1 MYCIMRT
8 EKRKR
13 NALCGIQKEV
23 NRSRSDHEE
32 KGIDFDGSQID
43 WTKTDNNIYV
53 LKNENWNRAIT
64 ERLEA
69 EGVKER
75 KNSVVLID
83 TVFTASPIFFETHT
97 QEEAADYFKDCL
109 KFYINTFC
117 QGDKTRIINC
127 VIHVDET
134 TSHMHIQSIPLYEDI
149 KGMHLSAKSIMGNRA
164 AFSNRQT
171 EFFLECGLSRG
182 MERGEICE
190 GAEPRAHVEQRKHNR
205 IVMEEEN
212 ERLKNELSIRRQAAK
227 AYETHKEAPEILSS
241 TPEKKQI
248 TGKVIPATVT
258 IKTEDFNRLE
268 EMRMASEGIG
278 NALNKMNELARKAN
292 TYTRVREAEARVKEC
307 EDRIQSMT
315 TEKNYLLS
323 TIESLKQ
330 EIQNVKEFFA
340 SFRHALEMLIPG
352 IEQKVIELLQHQ
364 RERTE
369 REQEYEWDG
378 PELS

>member
-23 NRSRSDHEE
+23 NRTRSDHDER
-32 KGIDFDGSQID
+32 GIDFDGSQID
-43 WTKTDNNIYV
+43 WTRTNNNISI
-53 LKNENWNRAIT
+53 LKNDNWNRAIT

-109 KFYINTFC
+109 KFYINAFC
-117 QGDKTRIINC
+117 QGDKTRIINA

-134 TSHMHIQSIPLYEDI
+134 TSHMHIQSIPLYEDV

-164 AFSNRQT
+164 DFSNRQT
-171 EFFLECGLSRG
+171 EFFIECGLSRG

-190 GAEPRAHVEQRKHNR
+190 GVEPRAHIEQRKHNR

-227 AYETHKEAPEILSS
+227 AYATHEEAPEILSS
-241 TPEKKQI
+241 TPEKKNI
-248 TGKVIPATVT
+248 TGKTIPATVT
-258 IKTEDFNRLE
+258 IKQEDFNRLE

-278 NALNKMNELARKAN
+278 NALNKMNQLAKKAN
-292 TYTRVREAEARVKEC
+292 TYTRVREAEAKVKEC
-307 EDRIQSMT
+307 EETIQSMT
-315 TEKNYLLS
+315 TEKRYLLS
-323 TIESLKQ
+323 TIDGLKQ
-330 EIQNVKEFFA
+330 EIQNIKEFFE
-340 SFRHALEMLIPG
+340 SFRYALEMLVPG
-352 IEQKVIELLQHQ
+352 IEHKVMELLQRQ
-364 RERTE
+364 RERE
-369 REQEYEWDG
+369 REYKHDG

>member
-23 NRSRSDHEE
+23 NRTRSDHDER
-32 KGIDFDGSQID
+32 GIDFDGSQID
-43 WTKTDNNIYV
+43 WTRTNNNIYI
-53 LKNENWNRAIT
+53 LKNDNWNRAIT

-109 KFYINTFC
+109 KFYINAFC
-117 QGDKTRIINC
+117 QGDKTRIINA

-134 TSHMHIQSIPLYEDI
+134 TSHMHIQSIPLYEDV

-164 AFSNRQT
+164 DFSNRQT
-171 EFFLECGLSRG
+171 EFFIECGLSRG

-190 GAEPRAHVEQRKHNR
+190 GVEPRAHIEQRKHNR

-227 AYETHKEAPEILSS
+227 AYATHEEAPEILSS
-241 TPEKKQI
+241 TPEKKNI
-248 TGKVIPATVT
+248 TGKTIPATVT
-258 IKTEDFNRLE
+258 IKQEDFNRLE

-278 NALNKMNELARKAN
+278 NALNKMNQLAKKAN
-292 TYTRVREAEARVKEC
+292 TYTRVREAEAKVKEC
-307 EDRIQSMT
+307 EETIQSMT
-315 TEKNYLLS
+315 TEKRYLLS
-323 TIESLKQ
+323 TIDGLKQ
-330 EIQNVKEFFA
+330 EIQNIKEFFE
-340 SFRHALEMLIPG
+340 SFRHALEMLVPG
-352 IEQKVIELLQHQ
+352 IEHKVMELLQRQ
-364 RERTE
+364 RERE
-369 REQEYEWDG
+369 REYKHDG

>member
-23 NRSRSDHEE
+23 NRTRSDHDER
-32 KGIDFDGSQID
+32 GIDFDGSQID
-43 WTKTDNNIYV
+43 WTRTNNNISI
-53 LKNENWNRAIT
+53 LKNDNWNRAIT

-109 KFYINTFC
+109 KFYINAFC
-117 QGDKTRIINC
+117 QGDKTRIINA

-134 TSHMHIQSIPLYEDI
+134 TSHMHIQSIPLYEDV

-164 AFSNRQT
+164 DFSNRQT
-171 EFFLECGLSRG
+171 EFFIECGLSRG

-190 GAEPRAHVEQRKHNR
+190 GVEPRAHIEQRKHNR

-227 AYETHKEAPEILSS
+227 AYATHEQAPEILSS
-241 TPEKKQI
+241 TPEKKNI
-248 TGKVIPATVT
+248 TGKTIPATVT
-258 IKTEDFNRLE
+258 IKQEDFNRLE

-278 NALNKMNELARKAN
+278 NALNKMNQLAKKAN
-292 TYTRVREAEARVKEC
+292 TYTRVREAEAKVKEC
-307 EDRIQSMT
+307 EETIQSMT
-315 TEKNYLLS
+315 TEKRYLLS
-323 TIESLKQ
+323 TIDGLKQ
-330 EIQNVKEFFA
+330 EIQNIKEFFE
-340 SFRHALEMLIPG
+340 SFRYALEMLVPG
-352 IEQKVIELLQHQ
+352 IEHKVMELLQRQ
-364 RERTE
+364 RERE
-369 REQEYEWDG
+369 REYKHDG

>member
-23 NRSRSDHEE
+23 NRTRSDHDER
-32 KGIDFDGSQID
+32 GIDFDGSQID
-43 WTKTDNNIYV
+43 WTRTNNNIYI
-53 LKNENWNRAIT
+53 LKNDNWNRAIT

-109 KFYINTFC
+109 KFYINAFC
-117 QGDKTRIINC
+117 QGDKTRIINA

-134 TSHMHIQSIPLYEDI
+134 TSHMHIQSIPLYEDV

-164 AFSNRQT
+164 DFSNRQT
-171 EFFLECGLSRG
+171 EFFIECGLSRG

-190 GAEPRAHVEQRKHNR
+190 GVEPRAHIEQRKHNR

-227 AYETHKEAPEILSS
+227 AYATHEEAPEILSS
-241 TPEKKQI
+241 TPEKKNI
-248 TGKVIPATVT
+248 TGKTIPATVT
-258 IKTEDFNRLE
+258 IKQEDFNRLD

-278 NALNKMNELARKAN
+278 NALNIMNQLAKKAN
-292 TYTRVREAEARVKEC
+292 TYTRVREAEAKVKEC
-307 EDRIQSMT
+307 EETIQSMN
-315 TEKNYLLS
+315 TEKRYLLS
-323 TIESLKQ
+323 TIDGLKQ
-330 EIQNVKEFFA
+330 EIQNIKEFFE
-340 SFRHALEMLIPG
+340 SFRHALEMLVPG
-352 IEQKVIELLQHQ
+352 IENKVMELLQRQ
-364 RERTE
+364 RERE
-369 REQEYEWDG
+369 REYKHDG

>member
-13 NALCGIQKEV
+13 NAICGIQKEV
-23 NRSRSDHEE
+23 NRTRSDHDER
-32 KGIDFDGSQID
+32 GIDFDGSQID
-43 WTKTDNNIYV
+43 WTRTNNNISI
-53 LKNENWNRAIT
+53 LKNDNWNRAIT

-109 KFYINTFC
+109 KFYINAFC
-117 QGDKTRIINC
+117 QGDKTRIINA

-134 TSHMHIQSIPLYEDI
+134 TSHMHIQSIPLYEDV

-164 AFSNRQT
+164 DFSNRQT
-171 EFFLECGLSRG
+171 EFFIECGLSRG

-190 GAEPRAHVEQRKHNR
+190 GVEPRAHIEQRKHNR

-227 AYETHKEAPEILSS
+227 AYATHEEAPEILSS
-241 TPEKKQI
+241 TPEKKNI
-248 TGKVIPATVT
+248 TGKTIPATVT
-258 IKTEDFNRLE
+258 IKQEDFNRLE

-278 NALNKMNELARKAN
+278 NALNKMNQLAKKAN
-292 TYTRVREAEARVKEC
+292 TYTRVREAEAKVKEC
-307 EDRIQSMT
+307 EDTIQSMT
-315 TEKNYLLS
+315 TEKRYLLS
-323 TIESLKQ
+323 TIDGLKQ
-330 EIQNVKEFFA
+330 EIQNIKEFFE
-340 SFRHALEMLIPG
+340 SFRYALEMLVPG
-352 IEQKVIELLQHQ
+352 IEHKVMELLQRQ
-364 RERTE
+364 RERE
-369 REQEYEWDG
+369 REYKHDG

>member
-8 EKRKR
+8 VKRKR

-23 NRSRSDHEE
+23 NRIRSDHEE
-32 KGIDFDGSQID
+32 KGIDFDGSLID
-43 WTKTDNNIYV
+43 WEQTDNNIFIV
-53 LKNENWNRAIT
+53 KNDNWNRAIT
-64 ERLEA
+64 ERLNA

-83 TVFTASPIFFETHT
+83 TVFTASPEFFDTHT
-97 QEEAADYFKDCL
+97 EEDAIEYFKDCL
-109 KFYINTFC
+109 KFYVNTFC

-127 VIHVDET
+127 VLHKDEST
-134 TSHMHIQSIPLYEDI
+134 WHMHTQSIPLFSDI
-149 KGMHLSAKSIMGNRA
+149 KGMHLSAKSILGNRA
-164 AFSNRQT
+164 DFSNRQT
-171 EFFLECGLSRG
+171 EFFIECGLSRG

-190 GAEPRAHVEQRKHNR
+190 GVEPRVHVEQRKHNR

-212 ERLKNELSIRRQAAK
+212 ERLKNELSIRRQAAR
-227 AYETHKEAPEILSS
+227 AYATHEQAPEIISS
-241 TPEKKQI
+241 TPEKKNI
-248 TGKVIPATVT
+248 TGKTIPATVT
-258 IKTEDFNRLE
+258 IKQDDFNRLE

-292 TYTRVREAEARVKEC
+292 THTRVREAEAKVKEC
-307 EDRIQSMT
+307 EETIQSMT

-323 TIESLKQ
+323 TIEGLKQ
-330 EIQNVKEFFA
+330 EIHNIKEFFD

-352 IEQKVIELLQHQ
+352 IEHKVMELLQRQ
-364 RERTE
+364 RERE
-369 REQEYEWDG
+369 REYDYEYDG

>member
-23 NRSRSDHEE
+23 NRTRSDHDER
-32 KGIDFDGSQID
+32 GIDFDGSQID
-43 WTKTDNNIYV
+43 WTRTNNNISI
-53 LKNENWNRAIT
+53 LKNDNWNRAIT

-109 KFYINTFC
+109 KFYINAFC
-117 QGDKTRIINC
+117 QGDKTRIINA

-134 TSHMHIQSIPLYEDI
+134 TSHMHIQSIPLYEDV

-164 AFSNRQT
+164 DFSNRQT
-171 EFFLECGLSRG
+171 EFFIECGLSRG

-190 GAEPRAHVEQRKHNR
+190 GVEPRAHIEQRKHNR

-227 AYETHKEAPEILSS
+227 AYATHEEAPEILSS
-241 TPEKKQI
+241 TPEKKNI
-248 TGKVIPATVT
+248 TGKTIPATVT
-258 IKTEDFNRLE
+258 IKQEDFNRLE

-278 NALNKMNELARKAN
+278 NALNKMNQLAKKAN
-292 TYTRVREAEARVKEC
+292 TYTRVREAEAKVKEC
-307 EDRIQSMT
+307 EDTIQSMT
-315 TEKNYLLS
+315 TEKRYLLS
-323 TIESLKQ
+323 TIDGLKQ
-330 EIQNVKEFFA
+330 EIQNIKEFFE
-340 SFRHALEMLIPG
+340 SFRYALEMLVPG
-352 IEQKVIELLQHQ
+352 IEHKVMELLQRQ
-364 RERTE
+364 RERE
-369 REQEYEWDG
+369 REYKHDG